1 MDDTDGLAA
10 AAHMAVEAMF
20 IEIQDIAHESVRDAH
35 PGRLGATHT
44 SRYDTA
50 DDRRRALERITN
62 NLAALAPDTDGR
74 RAVEP
79 KFHDA
84 LAWAVNE
91 YQRHAADGIAAGLH
105 GNRRTAALATSA
117 TGRTAAYIGTLV
129 TYPGAVLLLSALDD
143 IEDAFRAGAGAERL
157 ARTINAV
164 TAMFGGT
171 VTDTFGTYLASAHH
185 RALLSITLDVA
196 DRSTELAAVSDDLD
210 TARALLA
217 RDYLARARHAERT
230 GPVGLVIQPA
240 ETTDRERN
248 SRGYGNAYTRYKI
261 ADKPSAADFPN
272 IESARA
278 TVVTL
283 LESKGAPAED
293 IAAAR
298 VLGFGGTLIAAG
310 LHILIREPIG
320 K

>member
-1 MDDTDGLAA
+1 MSDTEGLDA
-10 AAHMAVEAMF
+10 AAHMAVEALF
-20 IEIQDIAHESVRDAH
+20 IEIQDIAHEEVRDAH
-35 PGRLGATHT
+35 PGRLAPTHT

-50 DDRRRALERITN
+50 ADRRRALERITKS
-62 NLAALAPDTDGR
+62 LAALAPDTDER
-74 RAVEP
+74 RGVEA
-79 KFHDA
+79 KFQDA

-91 YQRHAADGIAAGLH
+91 YQRHAGAAIAATLH
-105 GNRRTAALATSA
+105 DNRRAAVLATST
-117 TGRTAAYIGTLV
+117 TGRTAAYIGTLL
-129 TYPGAVLLLSALDD
+129 TYPGAALLLSALDD
-143 IEDAFRAGAGAERL
+143 IEDAFGSGAGADRL
-157 ARTINAV
+157 ARTINAL

-171 VTDTFGTYLASAHH
+171 VGGAFGTYLASAHH

-196 DRSTELAAVSDDLD
+196 DRATELNAATDGLD
-210 TARALLA
+210 TARATLA
-217 RDYLARARHAERT
+217 RDYLASVRHC
-230 GPVGLVIQPA
+230 GPVGLVLQPA
-240 ETTDRERN
+240 DITDRECN
-248 SRGYGNAYTRYKI
+248 SRGYGNAYTRYKL

-298 VLGFGGTLIAAG
+298 VLGFGGVLIAAG
-310 LHILIREPIG
+310 LRILIREPIG